1 MAHGEDQLQEQKG
14 LQKGNG
20 SKETNRKGRC
30 GATVCAVQSGLDAD
44 ICCKRRERIALDR
57 IEL

>member
-1 MAHGEDQLQEQKG
+1 MAHGKDQLQEQKG

-20 SKETNRKGRC
+20 SKETNRKGGC
-30 GATVCAVQSGLDAD
+30 AATVRTVQSGLDAD